1 MSIYK
6 VYIINNEEH
15 FEIWND
21 SLTVLITSYSTTF
34 TYTLCDY
41 ASLSKKDIEHSSE
54 IIKKIIYEKKNKKAL
69 LSELVDIS
77 KIYLFLQDQE
87 QHILKSWKKYPDD
100 IANVL
105 IQEYEY
111 ISLFFTQAVNNKTIS
126 NIFLECTLTVKIEN
140 INGRMCEVLYPKHT
154 KDVIYY
160 LLCEMAKR
168 DILFKICRRCK
179 RVFPC
184 FEHKNTCYCERT
196 VSGINKTCSQL
207 KNQKIVEDKAIA
219 DDDIRKSVMAVF
231 EKAYKRQRGRVDYGS
246 KTKKQFKV
254 WSKKARH
261 QRDLCLAMQ
270 IPISEFEEWI
280 IKNDWNYEDNE

>member
-111 ISLFFTQAVNNKTIS
+111 ISF
-126 NIFLECTLTVKIEN
+126 
-140 INGRMCEVLYPKHT
+140 
-154 KDVIYY
+154 
-160 LLCEMAKR
+160 
-168 DILFKICRRCK
+168 
-179 RVFPC
+179 
-184 FEHKNTCYCERT
+184 
-196 VSGINKTCSQL
+196 
-207 KNQKIVEDKAIA
+207 
-219 DDDIRKSVMAVF
+219 
-231 EKAYKRQRGRVDYGS
+231 
-246 KTKKQFKV
+246 
-254 WSKKARH
+254 
-261 QRDLCLAMQ
+261 
-270 IPISEFEEWI
+270 
-280 IKNDWNYEDNE
+280 

>member
-6 VYIINNEEH
+6 VYIMNNMEH
-15 FEIWND
+15 FEIWDD
-21 SLTVLITSYSTTF
+21 SLTVLIKSYSTTF

-41 ASLSKKDIEHSSE
+41 ASLSKKDIEKSGDL
-54 IIKKIIYEKKNKKAL
+54 IKRVIHGKKNKKSL
-69 LSELVDIS
+69 LSELSKIS
-77 KIYLFLQDQE
+77 KVYLFLQDQE
-87 QHILKSWKKYPDD
+87 QDILKSWKKYPDD

-111 ISLFFTQAVNNKTIS
+111 ISSFFSKAVNNKTVS
-126 NIFLECTLTVKIEN
+126 DIFLEGTLTLKTEN
-140 INGRMCEVLYPKHT
+140 INGRICEVLYPKHT

-196 VSGINKTCSQL
+196 VLGINKTCSQL
-207 KNQKIVEDKAIA
+207 KNQKIVEDKAID

-261 QRDLCLAMQ
+261 QRDLCLSMQ

>member
-111 ISLFFTQAVNNKTIS
+111 ISLCGSFAAYSSVNLPTIDTTAHIS
-126 NIFLECTLTVKIEN
+126 YFSSSGTS
-140 INGRMCEVLYPKHT
+140 
-154 KDVIYY
+154 
-160 LLCEMAKR
+160 
-168 DILFKICRRCK
+168 
-179 RVFPC
+179 
-184 FEHKNTCYCERT
+184 CER
-196 VSGINKTCSQL
+196 L
-207 KNQKIVEDKAIA
+207 
-219 DDDIRKSVMAVF
+219 
-231 EKAYKRQRGRVDYGS
+231 
-246 KTKKQFKV
+246 
-254 WSKKARH
+254 
-261 QRDLCLAMQ
+261 L
-270 IPISEFEEWI
+270 
-280 IKNDWNYEDNE
+280 